1 MKTLMAMAAML
12 SLCAGMVACGT
23 EDDPTLGIDE
33 QEMTAESALTYG
45 FCQVTLPSMTLS
57 GKCTTSTAPAIVSPT
72 NNPKCTPGVK
82 VLQLRYG
89 PTPIEFDLA
98 RPCSW

>member
-1 MKTLMAMAAML
+1 MKKIFAVVVVFGFVVGF
-12 SLCAGMVACGT
+12 AGCGT

-45 FCQVTLPSMTLS
+45 FCQVALPSMTLS

-89 PTPIEFDLA
+89 PTPIVFDLA